1 MDQTKSACAKSTDGV
16 RVPTKS
22 GDGCQKTSLRSG
34 SKSVRDFIGIDTPR
48 AEGRTT
54 PRPKAGVTE
63 RGK

>member
-22 GDGCQKTSLRSG
+22 GDVCQKTSLRSG

-54 PRPKAGVTE
+54 PRSKAGVTE